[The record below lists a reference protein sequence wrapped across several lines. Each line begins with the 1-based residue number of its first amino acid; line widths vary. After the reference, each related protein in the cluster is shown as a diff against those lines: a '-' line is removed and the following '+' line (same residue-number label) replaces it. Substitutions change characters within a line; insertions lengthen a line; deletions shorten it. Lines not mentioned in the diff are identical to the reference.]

1 MSATRALLLGSVAVV
16 AALGG
21 GYWLGRSGQSH
32 QPLAANTAP
41 PPAATGSHTGHDAA
55 AQVAKE
61 RQILFYQHP
70 DGSADYSP
78 TPKKDA
84 KGRDYIPVY
93 ADPEPEPPPAGAG
106 PQTSS
111 ASPKPVGKGKILYYR
126 NAMGLPD
133 TSPVPKKDS
142 MGMEYVPVYEGED
155 DGTTLKVSLDKVQKL
170 GVRTEA
176 AKMTTLARSIRA
188 VGSVQVDERNLHVV
202 ASKFEGY
209 IERLNVN
216 QTGQAVKRGQ
226 SLMEVYSPDLVLAQR
241 EFLVAATGAKSLEN
255 ASPEAREAA
264 RSLADG
270 ALARLKNW
278 DIPTSQ
284 IEKLRQGGQITRT
297 LSFASP
303 ASGIVL
309 EKRAVQGMRFM
320 PGEML
325 YQIADLSTVWVIA
338 EVFEQDLAQV
348 NLGQTARVNFN
359 ALPGLTFTGKVTFL
373 YPTVTPETR
382 TAKVRIELPNHDG
395 HLKPALYGA
404 VELASPV
411 ADHPVL
417 TIPDSAVLDS
427 GTKQAVLVEKGEG
440 RFEPREVKSG
450 ARTNGLIEIKEGLAE
465 GEKVVIRANFLIDA
479 ESNLRAALQSF
490 HSH

>member
-1 MSATRALLLGSVAVV
+1 MSATRVLLLGSVAVV

-32 QPLAANTAP
+32 QPPATNTAP
-41 PPAATGSHTGHDAA
+41 PPVAAGSHTGHDAA

-78 TPKKDA
+78 VPKKDD
-84 KGRDYIPVY
+84 KGRDYTPVY
-93 ADPEPEPPPAGAG
+93 ADPEPEPLAAKPA
-106 PQTSS
+106 
-111 ASPKPVGKGKILYYR
+111 GKGKILYYR
-126 NAMGLPD
+126 NPMGLAD
-133 TSPVPKKDS
+133 TSPVPKKDG
-142 MGMEYVPVYEGED
+142 MGMDYVPVYEGED
-155 DGTTLKVSLDKVQKL
+155 DGSTLKVSLDKVQKL
-170 GVRTEA
+170 GVRTEV

-226 SLMEVYSPDLVLAQR
+226 SLMEVYSPDLVLAQQ
-241 EFLVAATGAKSLEN
+241 EFLVATTGAKSLEN
-255 ASPEAREAA
+255 ASPEARDAA

-309 EKRAVQGMRFM
+309 EKRAIQGMRFM

-348 NLGQTARVNFN
+348 ALGQTARVNFN

-411 ADHPVL
+411 ADRPVL
-417 TIPDSAVLDS
+417 TIPDSAVLDT
-427 GTKQAVLVEKGEG
+427 GTKQAVLVERGEG
-440 RFEPREVKSG
+440 RYEPREVKVG
-450 ARTNGLIEIKEGLAE
+450 VRAGGLIQIQGGLAE
-465 GEKVVIRANFLIDA
+465 GERVVVSANFLIDA

-490 HSH
+490 HNH

>member
-1 MSATRALLLGSVAVV
+1 MSTTRALLLGSVAVV

-21 GYWLGRSGQSH
+21 GYWLGRSGQPH
-32 QPLAANTAP
+32 QAPATNTAP
-41 PPAATGSHTGHDAA
+41 PPAAADSHAGHDAA
-55 AQVAKE
+55 AQVAKAQVTKE

-78 TPKKDA
+78 VPRKDD
-84 KGRDYIPVY
+84 KGRDYTPVY
-93 ADPEPEPPPAGAG
+93 ADPEPEPVAAKPA
-106 PQTSS
+106 
-111 ASPKPVGKGKILYYR
+111 GKGKILYYR
-126 NAMGLPD
+126 NPMGLAD
-133 TSPVPKKDS
+133 TSPVPKKDG
-142 MGMEYVPVYEGED
+142 MGMDYVPVYEGED

-176 AKMTTLARSIRA
+176 ARMTTLARSIRA

-226 SLMEVYSPDLVLAQR
+226 SLMEVYSPDLVLAQQ

-255 ASPEAREAA
+255 ASPEARDAA

-303 ASGIVL
+303 ATGVVL

-359 ALPGLTFTGKVTFL
+359 ALPGMTFTGKVTFL

-395 HLKPALYGA
+395 HLKPALYGT

-411 ADHPVL
+411 ADRPVL
-417 TIPDSAVLDS
+417 AVPDSAVLDS
-427 GTKQAVLVEKGEG
+427 GTKQAVLVERGEG
-440 RFEPREVKSG
+440 RYEPREVKIG
-450 ARTNGLIEIKEGLAE
+450 VRAGGLIQIQDGLAE
-465 GEKVVIRANFLIDA
+465 GEKVVVSANFLIDA

-490 HSH
+490 HNH